1 MIEAYQKYKA
11 WWLEHR
17 AHYYKVGQ
25 AGSNHVTTDED
36 AFEQHLDRMSN
47 YELME
52 TLSNWE

>member
-11 WWLEHR
+11 WWLELW
-17 AHYYKVGQ
+17 AHYYMVGQ
-25 AGSNHVTTDED
+25 AGSSHVMTVEE
-36 AFEQHLDRMSN
+36 AFEHHLDRMSN